1 MNYVARNTRGPVNQG
16 LLHSTGVN
24 GVYGRS
30 ASFERVVEGLAA
42 LISLHR
48 ERDTEILRFPPVIN
62 RAHIERAGYLHSF
75 PNLLG
80 AVCCLHGDEAQIR
93 GAVDRPAKDGGWT
106 SALTAT
112 DLVLTPA
119 ACYHVYPLVAA
130 RGRVPEQGLIF
141 DVACDCRSE
150 EHTSELQS

>member
-1 MNYVARNTRGPVNQG
+1 MNYVARDTRRPVNQA
-16 LLHSTGVN
+16 LLHPTGVN

-62 RAHIERAGYLHSF
+62 RAHIEKAGYLHSF

-80 AVCCLHGDEAQIR
+80 GVCCLHGDEAEIR

-119 ACYHVYPLVAA
+119 ACYHVYPIVAG
-130 RGRVPEQGLIF
+130 RGRVSAGGLVF
-141 DVACDCRSE
+141 AVGWGCFRS
-150 EHTSELQS
+150 